1 MGIWENMKARRQAK
15 KVAEINAEI
24 EKIEAKKQKTLSEKG
39 REKVTKKVKRK
50 RGIRGAL
57 IAIAA
62 ALGIGGVANY
72 ATHELLPEGK
82 EQEKQETTQ
91 KNEITTNSKKE
102 SYLKELHVDVDSNAI
117 NKAETS
123 QEEEKDTQLI
133 DQILEAYN
141 ANLLEQAKIT
151 KDDLGIIWQKDFEN
165 SPMKLIRET
174 DENGEISYIENISK
188 KTPDLTPD
196 QEWAEQEKVG
206 DIYVLVDTEKNATVA
221 GIGSIEQNY
230 VDNYYEINIENIR
243 GENGIHY
250 IQNPNTYV
258 GIPEDIDRNN
268 TDDMENAYKNFSN
281 YYQERVNQL
290 AEKEAQIEDDG
301 SR

>member
-15 KVAEINAEI
+15 KEAEINAEI
-24 EKIEAKKQKTLSEKG
+24 EKIEAKTQKTLSEKG
-39 REKVTKKVKRK
+39 IEKVAKKVKKK

-57 IAIAA
+57 IAIAT

-91 KNEITTNSKKE
+91 ENETTINSKKE

-117 NKAETS
+117 NQEETS

-151 KDDLGIIWQKDFEN
+151 KDDLGIILQKDFEN
-165 SPMKLIRET
+165 SPMELIRET
-174 DENGEISYIENISK
+174 DENGEISYIENVSK
-188 KTPDLTPD
+188 SAADLTPNR
-196 QEWAEQEKVG
+196 ELAEQENVG
-206 DIYVLVDTEKNATVA
+206 DIYVLVDTENNATIA
-221 GIGSIEQNY
+221 GMGAID
-230 VDNYYEINIENIR
+230 DNYYEINIENIR
-243 GENGIHY
+243 GDNGIQY
-250 IQNPNTYV
+250 IQNPDTYV
-258 GIPEDIDRNN
+258 GIPEDIDRENA
-268 TDDMENAYKNFSN
+268 DDMENAYKNFSN

-301 SR
+301 R

>member
-15 KVAEINAEI
+15 KEAEINAEI
-24 EKIEAKKQKTLSEKG
+24 EKIEAKTQKTLSEKG
-39 REKVTKKVKRK
+39 IEKVTKKVKKK

-91 KNEITTNSKKE
+91 ENETTTNSKKE

-117 NKAETS
+117 NQEETS

-151 KDDLGIIWQKDFEN
+151 KDDLGIILQKDFEN

-174 DENGEISYIENISK
+174 DENGEISYIENVSK
-188 KTPDLTPD
+188 SAADLTPNR
-196 QEWAEQEKVG
+196 ELAEQENVG
-206 DIYVLVDTEKNATVA
+206 DIYVLVDTENNATVA
-221 GIGSIEQNY
+221 GMGAID
-230 VDNYYEINIENIR
+230 DNYYEINIENIR
-243 GENGIHY
+243 GDNGIQY
-250 IQNPNTYV
+250 IQNPDTYV
-258 GIPEDIDRNN
+258 GIPEDIDRENA
-268 TDDMENAYKNFSN
+268 DDMENAYKNFSN

-301 SR
+301 R